1 MSEQQETPTTAETEP
16 AAAPAAAPPETGG
29 AGAAAPAAEPAG
41 PPDLEQVR
49 AWLGALKGRME
60 QMRSDTEEEVLKS
73 WQSPWR
79 GADAVKAKVDAR
91 LASNAEYRRI
101 LTDARNVQIL
111 ADQLDPDFVDPAAGK
126 LTGGH
131 PAIGR

>member
-1 MSEQQETPTTAETEP
+1 MSEQQESPTAAE
-16 AAAPAAAPPETGG
+16 PAAAPPEGGDAG
-29 AGAAAPAAEPAG
+29 AGAPAAEPAG
-41 PPDLEQVR
+41 PPDLEQIR
-49 AWLGALKGRME
+49 AWLGDLKGRME

-91 LASNAEYRRI
+91 LASNNEYRRI
-101 LTDARNVQIL
+101 LTDARNAQIL
-111 ADQLDPDFVDPAAGK
+111 VDQLDPDFVDRAAGK
-126 LTGGH
+126 SSGGH